1 MIWVLFAA
9 VAAAYASVGLGGGT
23 GYLALMALF
32 DMPEDTM
39 PSTALALN
47 LVVTGAAMIRFG
59 VAGRL
64 RWRLFLPF
72 LAAAIPATF
81 VGGLIVAPQAFFLAV
96 LAAGLSAA
104 AVVML
109 RSASSAPSAA
119 VVPSNRVL
127 FSIAIP
133 AGGLIGLASGFL
145 GIGGG
150 VFLGPVILFLRW
162 ASPREVAA
170 MNSALILVL
179 SAVGLAA
186 HGSRGAI
193 NIDLVWPLA
202 VAVLVGGV
210 AGAHLAET
218 RLSGATLQRIF
229 AVIVLV
235 AALKAALGAA
245 GI

>member
-1 MIWVLFAA
+1 M
-9 VAAAYASVGLGGGT
+9 T
-23 GYLALMALF
+23 LF
-32 DMPEDTM
+32 DVSEDSM

-47 LVVTGAAMIRFG
+47 LVVTSAALLRYG

-64 RWRLFLPF
+64 RWRVFTPF
-72 LAAAIPATF
+72 LVPAIPAAF
-81 VGGLIVAPQAFFLAV
+81 VGGLIDAPRTIFLAF

-104 AVVML
+104 GLAML
-109 RSASSAPSAA
+109 RSASRAPSAPA
-119 VVPSNRVL
+119 VPGPWKLLGAGAL
-127 FSIAIP
+127 F
-133 AGGLIGLASGFL
+133 GVLIGLASGFL

-150 VFLGPVILFLRW
+150 VFLGPVLLFLHW

-186 HGSRGAI
+186 HGTRGVI
-193 NIDLVWPLA
+193 EIDLVWPLA
-202 VAVLVGGV
+202 ITVLVGGV

-218 RLSGATLQRIF
+218 RLSGVTLQRIF

-245 GI
+245 GV